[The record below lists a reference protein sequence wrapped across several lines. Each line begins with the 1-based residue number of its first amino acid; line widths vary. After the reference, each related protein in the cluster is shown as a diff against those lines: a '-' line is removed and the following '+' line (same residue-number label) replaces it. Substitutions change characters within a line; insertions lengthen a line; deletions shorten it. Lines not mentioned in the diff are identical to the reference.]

1 MPPTRSYGFG
11 EDSIRVSPSGSPWRG
26 SGRGS
31 RRSECWGA
39 RQGPREARQ
48 ELGWATAQGWARR
61 SLGVCAVCRIQLA
74 HLHQRPA
81 TGGREARCEI
91 RQRPL
96 PWLCQ
101 PVAGSLWPHIHGTV
115 PRAGPSRPW

>member
-1 MPPTRSYGFG
+1 MLCT
-11 EDSIRVSPSGSPWRG
+11 GS
-26 SGRGS
+26 SGRVPG
-31 RRSECWGA
+31 RA
-39 RQGPREARQ
+39 RK

-61 SLGVCAVCRIQLA
+61 SLGVCAVCRIRLA

-115 PRAGPSRPW
+115 PKAGPSRPW